1 MSKEELLKT
10 EFDSACDAMYAL
22 EDFLKSFDPSKE
34 ECTRGELQGL
44 KVIGN
49 RIYE

>member
-1 MSKEELLKT
+1 MSKEELLAT
-10 EFDSACDAMYAL
+10 NFESACAAMNAL

-44 KVIGN
+44 RVIGN